1 MTPKHRYASPN
12 SQNISS
18 TSAELEGRASK
29 RGCRGSSPRGSPGK
43 ELLFARAAASGAIQ
57 RLRRAFTAMGTRTE
71 HAAQSP
77 PSRWAPWG
85 RSPHKKRESS
95 LTGRNEATRERE
107 PVARQPSTG
116 LQLGADAVPRY
127 AGRISRTVGF
137 AVKTQCGGP
146 GKVPCGN
153 SKAKRSRFKTL
164 LLLLLILLCALAKSW
179 ESGTRL
185 RTGASVRS

>member
-1 MTPKHRYASPN
+1 HRDGNPNRTRSAISPL
-12 SQNISS
+12 SV
-18 TSAELEGRASK
+18 
-29 RGCRGSSPRGSPGK
+29 
-43 ELLFARAAASGAIQ
+43 
-57 RLRRAFTAMGTRTE
+57 GTVGTV
-71 HAAQSP
+71 AAQ
-77 PSRWAPWG
+77 
-85 RSPHKKRESS
+85 KKRV
-95 LTGRNEATRERE
+95 LTNGRNEATRERE

-137 AVKTQCGGP
+137 AVKTQCGGR

-164 LLLLLILLCALAKSW
+164 LLLLLILLCAWAKSW

>member
-1 MTPKHRYASPN
+1 MKAGH
-12 SQNISS
+12 QK
-18 TSAELEGRASK
+18 G
-29 RGCRGSSPRGSPGK
+29 
-43 ELLFARAAASGAIQ
+43 AAGG
-57 RLRRAFTAMGTRTE
+57 LRRAARPEKNYFSLAPQRRARSRDCGAHSRRWEPEPNTQRNLPPLPVGTVGTV
-71 HAAQSP
+71 AAQ
-77 PSRWAPWG
+77 
-85 RSPHKKRESS
+85 KKRV
-95 LTGRNEATRERE
+95 LTNGRNEATRERE